1 LYDEVTMQAIEFGN
15 TVRVR
20 STPITE
26 AAGVANL
33 VGPVYGVTTPSV
45 TGVSVIGESSDDRAI
60 HVFFE
65 NRREAL
71 WFAPDLLEFIDHGA
85 GAVITLK
92 CVPKGWKRA
101 EDGSWIEEPT
111 GRRITGLFERF
122 AELFKHLF

>member
-1 LYDEVTMQAIEFGN
+1 MQSIDFGD

-20 STPITE
+20 STPATE

-45 TGVSVIGESSDDRAI
+45 TGVSVIGEPTGDRAI
-60 HVFFE
+60 NVFFE
-65 NRREAL
+65 SRKETL
-71 WFAPDLLEFIDHGA
+71 WFAPDLLEFVDHGA
-85 GAVITLK
+85 GAVVTLK
-92 CVPKGWKRA
+92 GVSKHWKRA

-111 GRRITGLFERF
+111 GRRITGLFERI